1 MSQRS
6 HFMAAQRSSAQNIEL
21 ASDCDQFDID
31 WSRAL
36 APYTPTKVN
45 PRLPGHQADLLDV
58 QPKDSVQ
65 GRLESWEDIE
75 QRYRSYARSEMDF
88 SSDDPYRSID
98 DSTKLV
104 LGTLALPGGLVRGTC
119 KRLFGDYPELV
130 TTWQL
135 HAVAHALFDPQKN
148 FWGTTA
154 WSDVCC
160 RAEALSRKRAA
171 VTTQVKEL
179 IQLGE
184 VG

>member
-1 MSQRS
+1 
-6 HFMAAQRSSAQNIEL
+6 MATPNPSAQNIEL
-21 ASDCDQFDID
+21 ASDYDQFDID
-31 WSRAL
+31 WSLAL
-36 APYTPTKVN
+36 APYIPTKVN
-45 PRLPGHQADLLDV
+45 PRLPGDQADLLDV
-58 QPKDSVQ
+58 QPTDSVQ
-65 GRLESWEDIE
+65 GRLESWEEIE

-104 LGTLALPGGLVRGTC
+104 LGTLALPDLLVRGTC
-119 KRLFGDYPELV
+119 KRLFGDYPDLV

-135 HAVAHALFDPQKN
+135 HAIAHALFDPQKN

-179 IQLGE
+179 IRLGE
-184 VG
+184 AG